1 LTKLSNMGS
10 KSYVSLEM
18 HKPMNHTIDGGG
30 CGCCGR
36 CFGIHGGIP
45 YGIACAP
52 GDGAHGNTYPQEV
65 LPTAA
70 AAASVPR
77 SAESELPTT
86 SRNLHLEATTTL
98 EVVQLLEILST
109 AP

>member
-1 LTKLSNMGS
+1 MGS

-65 LPTAA
+65 
-70 AAASVPR
+70 PR